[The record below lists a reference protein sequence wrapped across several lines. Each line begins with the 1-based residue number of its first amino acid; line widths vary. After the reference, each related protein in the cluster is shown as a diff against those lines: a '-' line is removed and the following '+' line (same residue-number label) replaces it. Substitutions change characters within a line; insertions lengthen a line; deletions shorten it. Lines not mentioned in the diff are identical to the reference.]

1 MSDLMKLAAALPGDS
16 DVNGLDYLAE
26 TLADNP
32 EGVTVTAVVT
42 FDVRDVRFV
51 VDKGI
56 HVPTIQI
63 RRAEGWLTEDTPV
76 EVRTAMVMQG
86 EKRLNRA
93 PLPFGVLEGAGS
105 DE

>member
-1 MSDLMKLAAALPGDS
+1 MSDLMKLAAALPGDAET
-16 DVNGLDYLAE
+16 NGLDYLAA

-32 EGVTVTAVVT
+32 EGLTVTAVVT

-63 RRAEGWLTEDTPV
+63 RRAEGWLTEDTPI
-76 EVRTAMVMQG
+76 EVRNAMVARG
-86 EKRLNRA
+86 EKRLNKA
-93 PLPFGVLEGAGS
+93 PLPFGVLEGDGGN
-105 DE
+105 E

>member
-16 DVNGLDYLAE
+16 ETNGLDYLAE

-32 EGVTVTAVVT
+32 EGLTVTAVVT

-51 VDKGI
+51 VDTAELVLKGVPV
-56 HVPTIQI
+56 HVI
-63 RRAEGWLTEDTPV
+63 
-76 EVRTAMVMQG
+76 EVG
-86 EKRLNRA
+86 D
-93 PLPFGVLEGAGS
+93 